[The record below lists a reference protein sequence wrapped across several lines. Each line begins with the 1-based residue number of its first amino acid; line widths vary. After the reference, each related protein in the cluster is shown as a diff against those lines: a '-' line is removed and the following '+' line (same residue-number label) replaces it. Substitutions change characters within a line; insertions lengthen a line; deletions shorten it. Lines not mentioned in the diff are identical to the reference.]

1 MRNANPFIP
10 DTLIEHTKAH
20 LPASHPMCHE
30 ETLTQLQAAYLPAL
44 MWLLDGQR
52 YRAQGRSTL
61 LAHVAIKLAMQG
73 ERVFLEDFTESMT
86 RNLTRSM
93 SQRFAETVL
102 RICNTQ
108 YAGHRFNFNPQ
119 DRSLEYRG
127 RHPR

>member
-1 MRNANPFIP
+1 MRNENPLIP
-10 DTLIEHTKAH
+10 DAVIDRAKSH
-20 LPASHPMCHE
+20 LPTSHPMNN
-30 ETLTQLQAAYLPAL
+30 ETMLTQLQAAYLPAL
-44 MWLLDGQR
+44 MWLFDGQR

-61 LAHVAIKLAMQG
+61 LAHVAVKLAMQG

-102 RICNTQ
+102 RICNEE
-108 YAGHRFNFNPQ
+108 YHGHRFNFNPQ
-119 DRSLEYRG
+119 DRSLEYKG